1 MPCSCFAPVP
11 ELSRDGIAIFELELC
26 MQSNIYKQLIFKA
39 ILSCVLMCGVASM
52 VAAQTESADEL
63 FQKARQLAFNG
74 QRKEAAEICNALLER
89 NPDDFDTRILL
100 SRLHAWNGNYEV
112 ARKELQR
119 VAVAR
124 PDYADAR
131 DALIDVELWSD
142 NASEA
147 LRLCREGLDKEPN
160 NETLHYKRARAL
172 NILNKKAEAIAA
184 VEKALEI
191 NPQYK
196 EAKQFLKQLQDSE
209 KLYRAK
215 VEYSYDAFDKTFDP
229 WHMVSVSLSRT
240 MPFGS
245 LIGRVNS
252 ARRFG
257 ASAMQWEIDA
267 YTRIRKGSYAYL
279 NAGVSDST
287 IFPKAR
293 FGAEV
298 YQKLPAGFDASIG
311 FRRLHFAN
319 DNVMIYTGSVSKYY
333 GNYLF
338 QFHPFITPDHVGTSF
353 SGNFLVRKY
362 FADTDNYATL
372 SFGAGVSPDEKY
384 STFDFIRLHSQKIG
398 IDYKKSLSKE
408 VAFTGYFGFANQSLK
423 FGGQRK
429 TYSFSL
435 GIEKRF

>member
-1 MPCSCFAPVP
+1 MFERFGDGLAIYAFEVTMRLTFYQQMIVRATLCCALLCSVT
-11 ELSRDGIAIFELELC
+11 LLT
-26 MQSNIYKQLIFKA
+26 
-39 ILSCVLMCGVASM
+39 
-52 VAAQTESADEL
+52 AAQSESADEL
-63 FQKARQLAFNG
+63 FQKARKLAFNG
-74 QRKEAAEICNALLER
+74 QRKEAIEICHRLLER
-89 NPDDFDTRILL
+89 NADDIDTRILL
-100 SRLHAWNGNYEV
+100 GRLHAWNGAYEF
-112 ARKELQR
+112 ARKELQQ
-119 VAVAR
+119 VVTAR
-124 PDYADAR
+124 PDYADGR

-142 NASEA
+142 NSPVA
-147 LRLCREGLDKEPN
+147 LRLCDEGLDREPD
-160 NETLHYKRARAL
+160 NETFHYKKARAL
-172 NILNKKAEAIAA
+172 YGLSRKDEAIAA
-184 VEKALEI
+184 VKKALQV

-196 EAKQFLKQLQDSE
+196 EAKQFLHQLQDSE
-209 KLYRAK
+209 KPYAAK

-229 WHMVSVSLSRT
+229 WHMVSVSLSRS

-257 ASAMQWEIDA
+257 ASALQWEMDA
-267 YTRIRKGSYAYL
+267 YTRLRKGTYAYW
-279 NAGVSDST
+279 NAGVSDSA

-319 DNVMIYTGSVSKYY
+319 DKVMIYTGSVGKYF

-338 QFHPFITPDHVGTSF
+338 QFHPFITPSSLGTSF
-353 SGNFLVRKY
+353 SGNVLLRKY
-362 FADTDNYATL
+362 FADTNNYATL

-384 STFDFIRLHSQKIG
+384 TTFDFIRLYSQKVG
-398 IDYKKSLSKE
+398 VDYRRGFGKELSL
-408 VAFTGYFGFANQSLK
+408 TGYVGFANQNVK

>member
-1 MPCSCFAPVP
+1 MSVRFG
-11 ELSRDGIAIFELELC
+11 DGVTIAFELPMRLRF
-26 MQSNIYKQLIFKA
+26 YKQMIARVTLCCA
-39 ILSCVLMCGVASM
+39 LLCGVTSM
-52 VAAQTESADEL
+52 VAAQSESADEL
-63 FQKARQLAFNG
+63 FQKARKLAFNG
-74 QRKEAAEICNALLER
+74 QRKEAIEICQTLLER
-89 NPDDFDTRILL
+89 NAEDFDTRILL
-100 SRLHAWNGNYEV
+100 GRLHAWNGEYEL
-112 ARKELQR
+112 ARKELQQV
-119 VAVAR
+119 VAAR
-124 PDYADAR
+124 PDYADGR

-142 NASEA
+142 HSPVA
-147 LRLCREGLDKEPN
+147 LRLCNEGLDREPN
-160 NETLHYKRARAL
+160 NETFHYKRARAL
-172 NILNKKAEAIAA
+172 YGLNKKEEAIAA
-184 VEKALEI
+184 VKKALQV

-196 EAKQFLKQLQDSE
+196 DAKQFLHQLEDSE
-209 KLYRAK
+209 KLYAAK
-215 VEYSYDAFDKTFDP
+215 VEYAYEAFDKTFDP

-257 ASAMQWEIDA
+257 AAAMQWEMDA
-267 YTRIRKGSYAYL
+267 YTRLREGSYAYL

-287 IFPKAR
+287 IFPKVR

-319 DNVMIYTGSVSKYY
+319 DKVMIYTGSVGKYF

-338 QFHPFITPDHVGTSF
+338 QFHPFVTPGTPGTSF
-353 SGNFLVRKY
+353 SGNVRLRKY
-362 FADTDNYATL
+362 FADTNNYATL
-372 SFGAGVSPDEKY
+372 TFGAGVSPDEKY
-384 STFDFIRLHSQKIG
+384 TTFDFIRLYSQKVG
-398 IDYKKSLSKE
+398 VDYKRGFGKAVSL
-408 VAFTGYFGFANQSLK
+408 TGYVGFANQNLK